1 MPTKTVT
8 DFSTTVACPACR
20 DLSRCHSEDLD
31 ADANKNLRHAI
42 ASGDDLGGVF
52 ELAASLAEARF
63 AVSTGGGAD
72 SLKAAGYAA
81 TILNTQKRIAA
92 AFAKLE
98 PRRRPCSGCRLRDQL
113 ACLMYTA
120 VEATADERAGVAASW
135 QAKLI
140 DACKELAYYAGDD
153 HPNEESTLAALGRAR
168 DVFLAALAA
177 ESPEQLR

>member
-1 MPTKTVT
+1 MTI
-8 DFSTTVACPACR
+8 SACPACR
-20 DLSRCHSEDLD
+20 DLSRRLSEDLE

-63 AVSTGGGAD
+63 AISTSGGAD
-72 SLKAAGYAA
+72 SVKAVGYAA
-81 TILNTQKRIAA
+81 TILDTQKRIAT
-92 AFAKLE
+92 AFAKLDAG
-98 PRRRPCSGCRLRDQL
+98 RRPCPGCKLRDQL
-113 ACLMYTA
+113 ACLIHSAIEA
-120 VEATADERAGVAASW
+120 VIDERTGVAAPY

-140 DACKELAYYAGDD
+140 AACKELAMYAGDD

-177 ESPEQLR
+177 MSPESR